1 MIATARGDDAAMFR
15 RVASDVR
22 LGRDVR
28 LAAFV
33 NLYGR
38 AVGDES
44 RIGTFVEVQRGAVI
58 GRRCKIS
65 SHTFIC
71 EGVEIEDEVFV
82 GHGVIFINDRVP
94 RATSEDGSLKGDDD
108 WVCDR
113 TVVRKRASIGS
124 GATILCGLTIGEG
137 ALIGAGAVVT
147 RDVPPGGTVVGN
159 PARFLSRQGHPP
171 S

>member
-1 MIATARGDDAAMFR
+1 MTARDDDGVMFR
-15 RVASDVR
+15 RVGSDVR

-28 LAAFV
+28 LAGFV
-33 NLYGR
+33 NLYGC
-38 AVGDES
+38 AIGDES
-44 RIGTFVEVQRGAVI
+44 RIGTFVEVQRGATI

-94 RATSEDGSLKGDDD
+94 HATNDDGSLKGDAD
-108 WVCDR
+108 WICER
-113 TVVRKRASIGS
+113 TLVRKGASIGS

-147 RDVPPGGTVVGN
+147 RDVPPAGIVAGN
-159 PARFLSRQGHPP
+159 PARLRSRQGHL
-171 S
+171 SS

>member
-1 MIATARGDDAAMFR
+1 MTVRDDNCAMFR

-22 LGRDVR
+22 LGKDVR
-28 LAAFV
+28 LAPFV
-33 NLYGR
+33 NLYGC

-44 RIGTFVEVQRGAVI
+44 RIGAFVEVQRGATI

-71 EGVEIEDEVFV
+71 EGVEIGDEVFV

-94 RATSEDGSLKGDDD
+94 RATNEDGSLKGDND

-113 TVVRKRASIGS
+113 TVVRTRASIGS

-147 RDVPPGGTVVGN
+147 TDVPPGETVVGN
-159 PARFLSRQGHPP
+159 PARLRSRQGGLP

>member
-1 MIATARGDDAAMFR
+1 MTMRDGDCAMFR

-33 NLYGR
+33 NLYGC

-44 RIGTFVEVQRGAVI
+44 RIGTFVEVQRGATI

-94 RATSEDGSLKGDDD
+94 RATNGDGSLKGDDD
-108 WVCDR
+108 WVCNR

-137 ALIGAGAVVT
+137 ALVGAGAVVT
-147 RDVPPGGTVVGN
+147 RDVPPGGTVIGN
-159 PARFLSRQGHPP
+159 PARLRPRQGHP
-171 S
+171 SS